1 MNLSSGKTATEER
14 EVQIRCAKEELYRR
28 DPKITDT
35 FPETRY
41 EDEPHILETEVKDAI
56 KHISNR
62 KPSGCDGIPI
72 ELLKAGGDASIK
84 ILLTLCNNVWRTKE
98 WPRDWKKSIYLPIY
112 KKGDKKEC
120 GNYRT
125 IALISHAS
133 KIFLR
138 IIQKRLEYF
147 LIPELPIEQAG
158 FRKGRG
164 TRYHIAN
171 LR

>member
-1 MNLSSGKTATEER
+1 MW
-14 EVQIRCAKEELYRR
+14 RCIY
-28 DPKITDT
+28 
-35 FPETRY
+35 
-41 EDEPHILETEVKDAI
+41 
-56 KHISNR
+56 
-62 KPSGCDGIPI
+62 
-72 ELLKAGGDASIK
+72 K
-84 ILLTLCNNVWRTKE
+84 ILLILFTNIWRIKE

-112 KKGDKKEC
+112 KKGYKKEC

-138 IIQKRLEYF
+138 IIQKILDHI

-164 TRYHIAN
+164 TKDHIAN
-171 LR
+171 LQWIMETAKEHNMNIYIYVLSTIKRPSTA